1 MNIQSLA
8 TQVADYL
15 AETSDDDGGGSPFP
29 GLWLFQQ
36 SQTTKHQPT
45 LYEPVVCLILQG
57 QKEIVQEASVLTIKA
72 GTSLLVS
79 HELPVV
85 SCSTPESTNKPY
97 LAIALALDLS
107 LLRSLYEEVSGE
119 LGDSCAPVNSIAV
132 QQSDP
137 GLIDC
142 LSRYLSAAGD
152 SIEMKVMAPL
162 ILREIHFR
170 LLRAGYGGMLRE
182 LLRSDS
188 NASTIARA
196 IVRIR
201 RDFRRRIIVPE
212 LAQDMG
218 MSSSS
223 FHKHFKAITSVT
235 PLQYQKELRLFE
247 AKRLLSACEGS
258 VSEVAFAVG
267 YESPNQFSREFT
279 RKFGVSP
286 RDI

>member
-15 AETSDDDGGGSPFP
+15 HETDNELGVANPLP
-29 GLWLFQQ
+29 GLWLFEQ
-36 SQTTKHQPT
+36 SKATEHCPM

-57 QKEIVQEASVLTIKA
+57 QKEIVLETSVLTITP

-79 HELPVV
+79 HDLPVI
-85 SCSTPESTNKPY
+85 SCSTPESTSKPY
-97 LAIALALDLS
+97 LAIVLALDLP
-107 LLRSLYEEVSGE
+107 LLRSLYEEVSSE
-119 LGDSCAPVNSIAV
+119 LGDPGVRAHSIAV
-132 QQSDP
+132 EECDP
-137 GLIDC
+137 RLIDC
-142 LSRYLSAAGD
+142 LSRYLLVAGD
-152 SIEMKVMAPL
+152 PIETKVMAPL

-170 LLRAGYGGMLRE
+170 LLRAGHGGMLRE
-182 LLRSDS
+182 LLRYDS
-188 NASTIARA
+188 YASTIARA
-196 IVRIR
+196 IARIR
-201 RDFRRRIIVPE
+201 RDFRQRMVVPE

-258 VSEVAFAVG
+258 VSEVAFEVG

-286 RDI
+286 RDV